1 MTTRG
6 LYLSALTGDTG
17 DSPRTATQYGV
28 RRDGR
33 VTIYGDQGWVADGR
47 AVETLGG
54 GLTVR
59 RSVQITYGPWVPAD
73 TPSHRAAVFWYPHTG
88 YCGPGWTWCWV
99 IDGEP
104 MDAVWNLPRSRP
116 TWRPVYDEAVAAV
129 RAELEG
135 QR

>member
-1 MTTRG
+1 MTAQG

-17 DSPRTATQYGV
+17 DSPCTATQYGV

-33 VTIYGDQGWVADGR
+33 VTIDGDQGWVADGR

-59 RSVQITYGPWVPAD
+59 RSVRITYGPWVRAD
-73 TPSHRAAVFWYPHTG
+73 GPINRAAVFRYPGEGWPG
-88 YCGPGWTWCWV
+88 YGWTWCWV
-99 IDGEP
+99 VEGEP
-104 MDAVWNLPRSRP
+104 LDRSDRLPRSRP
-116 TWRPVYDEAVAAV
+116 TWREAYDEALTAV